1 MCKLYLCDYITL
13 VFSLQDPVAAFLL
26 SLPSLANL
34 LVHESPLWSFA
45 VLWEIPSCMVIG
57 FLRRRS
63 SFPLTFPGLGR
74 MALGEG
80 EEKKKPIH
88 LR

>member
-1 MCKLYLCDYITL
+1 
-13 VFSLQDPVAAFLL
+13 
-26 SLPSLANL
+26 
-34 LVHESPLWSFA
+34 
-45 VLWEIPSCMVIG
+45 MVIG

-80 EEKKKPIH
+80 EEKKKAYSSKIGEMRLSIFISNLVISKCFLVSLGH
-88 LR
+88 GVRESRYCLR